1 MHRKILSILILVSLL
16 LMVIQVPVSA
26 AGEYYTSLEGYVSD
40 YNENLDKVP
49 SLAKRMFAN
58 ERVNFHIKMDDE
70 EEIIGVATDSECAI
84 DEFVDVEIDDPTIR
98 AYIDGAVIDDLKD
111 DFSVS
116 RALEALK
123 GIRLQ
128 GVGLGKVIKVFFLN
142 IAKALAGLFG

>member
-1 MHRKILSILILVSLL
+1 LQRKFLSILLVVILL
-16 LMVIQVPVSA
+16 LSAIQFPVFA
-26 AGEYYTSLEGYVSD
+26 AGEYFASLEGYVSE

-58 ERVNFHIKMDDE
+58 ERVNFHIKIGDE
-70 EEIIGVATDSECAI
+70 EEIIGVVTDAECAVE
-84 DEFVDVEIDDPTIR
+84 EFVDGEIDDPTIR

-128 GVGLGKVIKVFFLN
+128 GVGFGKVVKVFFLN